1 MVHKVILFIDD
12 VHFGLAIEC
21 ADGWY
26 KFEFAS
32 GLGSK
37 GVSMSSGGGVEAKV
51 TIKRTPPTG
60 KIIVLGMT
68 QRGLQ

>member
-1 MVHKVILFIDD
+1 MVHKVILFIDG

-37 GVSMSSGGGVEAKV
+37 GVSMSLAGKEAKV

-60 KIIVLGMT
+60 KRIVLGLT
-68 QRGLQ
+68 KRGLQ